1 MNQEIL
7 MTKQPSQQSQEEDAQ
22 SHSTAAQEHDTP
34 QDQQLQ
40 HGYTAQQGGGATS
53 SSHRRSKITLIPLV
67 FLIYFEVAGGPYGS
81 EKAVRAAGPLFT
93 LLGFLVFPFAWGVPE
108 SLVTAEL
115 ASAFPGNG
123 GFVLWADHAF
133 GPLAGSLLGTWKY
146 LSIVIN
152 IAAYPALVADYIG
165 GVAPAIAEPGRART
179 GTVIGMTLCLSFL
192 NYAGLSIVGWGAVT
206 LGIVSLAP
214 FVLMTAMSV
223 PKLRPRRW
231 ASQVK
236 GRKDWR
242 MFFNTLFWNLNYWD
256 NASTMAGEV
265 DRPERT
271 FPRALA
277 VAVVLIAV
285 SYLLPLMAATGAT
298 DAPPDAWVNGYLA
311 DAAGIIGGRWLKY
324 WTGAGAVISSIGMFE
339 AQMSSGAFQLLGMA
353 DLGLLPAVFARRA
366 ARTGT
371 PWVAIVASTAVTIAV
386 SFLGFDDV
394 VATANFLYSLGTLL
408 EFASFLWLHAKHPE
422 LKRPYRVPLPL
433 PALVAMCAVPS
444 AFLAYVCVVAGW
456 RVFALAAGLTAL
468 GVGWHGVMRVCRAKK
483 LLMFNNAVVVAD
495 YREAD
500 AGETV

>member
-7 MTKQPSQQSQEEDAQ
+7 TDRQPSLSEEQGQHPRPHGAV
-22 SHSTAAQEHDTP
+22 AQEHAP
-34 QDQQLQ
+34 HDQQLQ
-40 HGYTAQQGGGATS
+40 QGGGRTPAS
-53 SSHRRSKITLIPLV
+53 SGHLRRKITLIPLV

-115 ASAFPGNG
+115 AAAFPGNG
-123 GFVLWADHAF
+123 GFVRWADHAF

-152 IAAYPALVADYIG
+152 IAAYPALVADYLG
-165 GVAPAIAEPGRART
+165 GVAPAVAQPGRTRT
-179 GTVIGMTLCLSFL
+179 STVIGMTLFLSFV
-192 NYAGLSIVGWGAVT
+192 NYAGLSIVGWGAVA

-214 FVLMTAMSV
+214 FVLMTAMAV
-223 PKLRPRRW
+223 PKVRPRRW
-231 ASQVK
+231 ASQVN

-242 MFFNTLFWNLNYWD
+242 LFFNTLFWNLNYWD
-256 NASTMAGEV
+256 SASTMAGEV
-265 DRPERT
+265 ERPERT

-311 DAAGIIGGRWLKY
+311 DAAGIIGGPWLKY

-339 AQMSSGAFQLLGMA
+339 AQMSSGSFQLLGMA
-353 DLGLLPAVFARRA
+353 ELGLVPSVFARRA
-366 ARTGT
+366 AYTGT
-371 PWVAIVASTAVTIAV
+371 PWVAIAASTAVTIAV

-408 EFASFLWLHAKHPE
+408 EFASFIWLRVKHPA

-444 AFLAYVCVVAGW
+444 AFLAYVCAVAGW
-456 RVFALAAGLTAL
+456 RVFAVAAGLTAL
-468 GVGWHGVMRVCRAKK
+468 GVGWHGIMRECRARK
-483 LLMFNNAVVVAD
+483 LLRFNNAVAAVHQ
-495 YREAD
+495 ED
-500 AGETV
+500 AEDTV

>member
-1 MNQEIL
+1 

-34 QDQQLQ
+34 QDHQLQ

-256 NASTMAGEV
+256 SASTMAGEV

-311 DAAGIIGGRWLKY
+311 DAAGIYTYKH
-324 WTGAGAVISSIGMFE
+324 
-339 AQMSSGAFQLLGMA
+339 
-353 DLGLLPAVFARRA
+353 
-366 ARTGT
+366 
-371 PWVAIVASTAVTIAV
+371 
-386 SFLGFDDV
+386 
-394 VATANFLYSLGTLL
+394 
-408 EFASFLWLHAKHPE
+408 LH
-422 LKRPYRVPLPL
+422 Y
-433 PALVAMCAVPS
+433 
-444 AFLAYVCVVAGW
+444 Y
-456 RVFALAAGLTAL
+456 
-468 GVGWHGVMRVCRAKK
+468 
-483 LLMFNNAVVVAD
+483 
-495 YREAD
+495 
-500 AGETV
+500 